1 MGRGEVGGTEEGEM
15 GEVRGGE
22 RGGGG
27 TEEGEMGEVRG
38 GERGGGRDRG
48 QRGRGEMER

>member
-1 MGRGEVGGTEEGEM
+1 MRGGEGEVRGTEEGEM

-27 TEEGEMGEVRG
+27 TE
-38 GERGGGRDRG
+38 G
-48 QRGRGEMER
+48 QRKVR

>member
-27 TEEGEMGEVRG
+27 TE
-38 GERGGGRDRG
+38 G
-48 QRGRGEMER
+48 QRKVRWER

>member
-1 MGRGEVGGTEEGEM
+1 MGRGEV
-15 GEVRGGE
+15 R
-22 RGGGG
+22 G

-48 QRGRGEMER
+48 R

>member
-1 MGRGEVGGTEEGEM
+1 MGRWEV
-15 GEVRGGE
+15 
-22 RGGGG
+22 GG

-48 QRGRGEMER
+48 R

>member
-22 RGGGG
+22 RGGA
-27 TEEGEMGEVRG
+27 M
-38 GERGGGRDRG
+38 RDRG
-48 QRGRGEMER
+48 R